1 MTNQIKY
8 LLAPLALSVLV
19 GCGEPEAN
27 TSGTAEP
34 KSLTRS
40 ERKELLEDA
49 CIAMREAGPG
59 NMAATLRDHGVPE
72 LIVEVI
78 AEDDSEEHYEGL
90 MKLSVEDCVNLLAM
104 SSAPY
109 WNS

>member
-1 MTNQIKY
+1 MTNQLKY
-8 LLAPLALSVLV
+8 LFIPLALSVLV

-27 TSGTAEP
+27 TSGTDEP

-40 ERKELLEDA
+40 ERNELLEDA

-72 LIVEVI
+72 GIPAL
-78 AEDDSEEHYEGL
+78 ALSEEVYEDVV
-90 MKLSVEDCVNLLAM
+90 KQPVEDCAGMLA
-104 SSAPY
+104 AAFARK